1 MEASESKFSFYNPPV
16 GRVNYVK
23 EADLYGI
30 YRYIV
35 DPKYAKRQTDT
46 LRTIISDDERKRFK
60 ANNFAYCLFS
70 GTFGTNRKNDGLQQ
84 HSGLLCLDFDH
95 MDDAGQLTASRS
107 ALLNDQYFE
116 TLLLFVSPSGNG
128 LKWVI
133 PIGNE
138 FLPIGAPDATRESCV
153 GESEGRGRFKGSGGA
168 SPREPRAVREAHEQ
182 WYTGVSNY
190 LRATYEL
197 QADPACKNVARA
209 CFLPHDP
216 DCYIAPRLHRELAP
230 MVAEN
235 PCVLDLM
242 NQLCATNI
250 KIENNESD
258 Q

>member
-1 MEASESKFSFYNPPV
+1 MAEVKACQQSEERASFSFYNPPV

-35 DPKYAKRQTDT
+35 EPKYAKRQTDT
-46 LRTIISDDERKRFK
+46 LRTIISDEERKRYK

-70 GTFGTNRKNDGLQQ
+70 GTFGVDRKNDGLQL

-95 MDDAGQLTASRS
+95 
-107 ALLNDQYFE
+107 LNQVVFTDNARLDEVRRILINDPYFE

-133 PIGNE
+133 PIDLE
-138 FLPIGAPDATRESCV
+138 KAT
-153 GESEGRGRFKGSGGA
+153 
-168 SPREPRAVREAHEQ
+168 HEQ

-190 LRATYEL
+190 IRATYGL

-216 DCYIAPRLHRELAP
+216 DCYIAPRLHREIAHTIE
-230 MVAEN
+230 VN
-235 PCVLDLM
+235 PAVEDLM
-242 NQLCATNI
+242 VSLGATNI
-250 KIENNESD
+250 KIENNE
-258 Q
+258 QAE

>member
-1 MEASESKFSFYNPPV
+1 MMHTLCLDSKTLTDMEASESKFSFYNPPV

-23 EADLYGI
+23 EADLYGV

-70 GTFGTNRKNDGLQQ
+70 GTFGANRKNDGLQQ

-95 MDDAGQLTASRS
+95 MDDAGQLTVARS

-133 PIGNE
+133 PIDLE
-138 FLPIGAPDATRESCV
+138 KAT
-153 GESEGRGRFKGSGGA
+153 
-168 SPREPRAVREAHEQ
+168 HEQ

-190 LRATYEL
+190 LRATYGL

-216 DCYIAPRLHRELAP
+216 DCYIAPRLHRELSALD
-230 MVAEN
+230 AEFGTEGA
-235 PCVLDLM
+235 LTDLATM
-242 NQLCATNI
+242 LGATNI
-250 KIENNESD
+250 QISVNNQGDTIADKTSD
-258 Q
+258 KNE

>member
-35 DPKYAKRQTDT
+35 DPKYAKRQTDMYRA
-46 LRTIISDDERKRFK
+46 LLHGSSLAPFGERVPLGGKGAAAFK
-60 ANNFAYCLFS
+60 AANFAYCLFS

-95 MDDAGQLTASRS
+95 LDTSSVPIGPNDISSLRADTAGQLTASRS
-107 ALLNDQYFE
+107 VLLSDPYFE

-133 PIGNE
+133 PID
-138 FLPIGAPDATRESCV
+138 LDKAT
-153 GESEGRGRFKGSGGA
+153 
-168 SPREPRAVREAHEQ
+168 HEQ

-190 LRATYEL
+190 LRATYGL
-197 QADPACKNVARA
+197 QADPACKNIARA

-242 NQLCATNI
+242 NKLCATNI
-250 KIENNESD
+250 KIEQNE
-258 Q
+258 QQ